1 MHQRKPSASVPQP
14 TLDQHKVSLTFF
26 DDKFAAVQYRDSL
39 TLPQLADEI
48 RFMTD
53 SKKTKLPWLK
63 LALFGEQPSARNCL
77 RTNENLRTVTGVE
90 VDYDAGETSFD
101 QAVER
106 LAAAGL
112 RSLVYTSASHK
123 PGVREKWRVLCPLST
138 PTAAGYRV
146 QLVAWLNG
154 VLGGGIDPASFNLSI
169 AFYYGSVNDNP
180 DHRVEVLD
188 GDFIDLR
195 PDLAAGA
202 IGKGAAVKRET
213 LPINQN
219 PLPINGESPAYS
231 DADIDA
237 MLDRSQYGNSDGS
250 GNWHPTM
257 VSVTAALV
265 GRGLGDAAIR
275 ERTAPF
281 ADGGAHDEDVQKL
294 IDGARAKWG
303 IPDPDVPPG
312 ARLGPEVLAAIA
324 ADAPAA
330 EPPSGSQLDDYYAF
344 LPTHQYI
351 YRHTGRLYPLASIN
365 ATLDKVTV
373 GAKKKKQTKKQI
385 AAGDK
390 PEVVAVQIP
399 ASLWLDRN
407 RPVMEM
413 SWLPGGG
420 ELIEGRLP
428 AEGGWVDK
436 AGVQTFNEYRPP
448 VAGRGDPAKA
458 GRWLEL
464 VRRIYPGDFDHIVA
478 FFAHRL
484 QRPAEK
490 INHALVLTGSP
501 GIGKD
506 TMLEPLKRGVG
517 AWNFKEISPQDV
529 TSNNN
534 DFMKSVVLRV
544 SETRDLG
551 EINRYAFYE
560 ATKTMTAAPPDMVR
574 VNIKHVPQFYVPNI
588 TAVIFTTNYPADGL
602 YLSPDDRRHYV
613 CGTELAR
620 SDAWDSYCLDL
631 WGWYQAGGL
640 DDVVAYLAAY
650 DLAGF
655 NAKLPPKKT
664 DAFWRMVDAGRP
676 AEEGEFRDAIAKMS
690 GTDENGHPNLPPV
703 VLTLDGLTPHA
714 NPELV
719 MWIRDRN
726 NTRNVGRRLDEC
738 GYIPVRN
745 SDEQSGRWKL
755 GGARKTIFGRK
766 DVSLDKR
773 YAAAVEL
780 KRRSDEAHARVS
792 EEIGKL
798 TPQRPRSPPRK

>member
-1 MHQRKPSASVPQP
+1 MN
-14 TLDQHKVSLTFF
+14 QHRLAITFF
-26 DDKFAAVQYRDSL
+26 EDEKARKKSEVEW
-39 TLPQLADEI
+39 TLPDLAEEI
-48 RFMTD
+48 LIEGAPTREA
-53 SKKTKLPWLK
+53 LPWLK
-63 LALFGEQPSARNCL
+63 LATFGEVRSKKGKSL
-77 RTNENLRTVTGVE
+77 RTNENVLAISGVE
-90 VDYDAGETSFD
+90 LDYDAGRLTFD
-101 QAVER
+101 EGVARMQ
-106 LAAAGL
+106 AAGL
-112 RSLVYTSASHK
+112 RALIYTTPSYQK
-123 PGVREKWRVLCPLST
+123 GVREKWRVLCPTSELLPPGERT
-138 PTAAGYRV
+138 K
-146 QLVAWLNG
+146 LVATLKG
-154 VLGGGIDPASFNLSI
+154 VIGGGIDDASFTLSQS
-169 AFYYGSVNDNP
+169 FYYGRVNGNP
-180 DHRVEVLD
+180 DHRVEVVE

-202 IGKGAAVKRET
+202 IGPDPKGKSNGTVKQAE
-213 LPINQN
+213 L
-219 PLPINGESPAYS
+219 NGPSVSPSYS
-231 DADIDA
+231 DADLDA
-237 MLDRSQYGNSDGS
+237 MLDKSQYRNSDGS
-250 GNWHPTM
+250 GNWWDNM
-257 VSVTAALV
+257 RDVAASLVS
-265 GRGLGDAAIR
+265 RGLGDTAVR
-275 ERTAPF
+275 ERCGPF
-281 ADGGAHDEDVQKL
+281 CDGGVDDPELQAF
-294 IDGARAKWG
+294 IDSARAKFG
-303 IPDPDVPPG
+303 ILDPDVPPG
-312 ARLGPEVLAAIA
+312 ARLGPDVAAAIA
-324 ADAPAA
+324 RDAPAA

-478 FFAHRL
+478 FFAHRI
-484 QRPAEK
+484 QRPEEK

-620 SDAWDSYCLDL
+620 SDAWDSYCFDL

-640 DDVVAYLAAY
+640 DDVVAYLATY

-690 GTDENGHPNLPPV
+690 GTDENGHLNPPPV

-745 SDEQSGRWKL
+745 SDEQSGRWKV

-766 DVSLDKR
+766 DVSLEKR

-780 KRRSDEAHARVS
+780 KRRSDEAHARVT

-798 TPQRPRSPPRK
+798 TPPRPRSPPRK